1 MANIIRT
8 FLVEDHE
15 LVRHGIRALLEEYS
29 EVEVVSEASDGIEAL
44 EILKDHSPDL
54 LISDIRMPRMNGI
67 ELVREVKKIY
77 PQVKTLMLSMHDSE
91 EYVVQSIEAG
101 ADGYLLKGS
110 SKEEFI
116 KAIRKIMQGEKYFS
130 GDISTILINHFAG
143 ERENA
148 DKKRSE
154 KKPKKD
160 DPFQLT
166 NREKQ
171 VLMQVLKGRNSQE
184 IGEALNISKRTVE
197 VHRFNLMKKME
208 VNNLIELT
216 NVAREY
222 GLDG

>member
-1 MANIIRT
+1 MSNIIRT

-15 LVRHGIRALLEEYS
+15 LVRHGIRALLEEHS
-29 EVEVVSEASDGIEAL
+29 EVEVVNEASDGMEAL
-44 EILKDHSPDL
+44 EILKHSRPDL

-67 ELVREVKKIY
+67 DLVGQVKELY
-77 PQVKTLMLSMHDSE
+77 PDIKTLMLSMHDSE

-110 SKEEFI
+110 SKVEFM
-116 KAIRKIMQGEKYFS
+116 KAIHKIMEGEKYFS

-143 ERENA
+143 EGGDANRKPNR
-148 DKKRSE
+148 D
-154 KKPKKD
+154 KPKKK

-166 NREKQ
+166 KREKQ
-171 VLMQVLKGRNSQE
+171 VLTQILKGLNNQE
-184 IGEALNISKRTVE
+184 IGESLNISKRTVE

-208 VNNLIELT
+208 VSNMIELT

-222 GLDG
+222 GLGG